1 MPRDAASAVLAFRL
15 RRVAGYGETGAS
27 ARPAGGVPAPGGES
41 LAAVANA
48 SLAWS
53 GGRWQPSWQVADLG
67 GCVPGGSRGAT
78 RPAGWPVKAE
88 SRVTIAVKVIVPHF
102 GHKGVNQ
109 VRAPEGDTVA

>member
-1 MPRDAASAVLAFRL
+1 M
-15 RRVAGYGETGAS
+15 
-27 ARPAGGVPAPGGES
+27 RPWGIS
-41 LAAVANA
+41 
-48 SLAWS
+48 
-53 GGRWQPSWQVADLG
+53 
-67 GCVPGGSRGAT
+67 GAT